1 MAAVPDNEDS
11 GAPRRSTS
19 ARAVLDLL
27 GLSTRAGAVSFG
39 TDAVRSAAREGE
51 VHQVLLAKDAA
62 EGQQGKLIPLLDARR
77 IPYYIGFS
85 RKELGDATGRAPVS
99 AVGLTNPKLAKRI
112 GELLK
117 QIPLLEDQ
125 QRGN

>member
-1 MAAVPDNEDS
+1 MTAVPDNDDS
-11 GAPRRSTS
+11 GAPRRSAS

-27 GLSTRAGAVSFG
+27 GLSTRAGAVAFG

-62 EGQQGKLIPLLDARR
+62 EGQQGKLVPLLDARR

-99 AVGLTNPKLAKRI
+99 AVGLTNPKLAKRV

-117 QIPLLEDQ
+117 AIPLLEDQ